1 MDVFSKIKS
10 TVSGALPGNPL
21 TRDFDV
27 NSLQVFE
34 ISLFTLF
41 YLEFKMRRRKTH
53 FACSLQ
59 VLYANF

>member
-27 NSLQVFE
+27 NSIQVAKY
-34 ISLFTLF
+34 LF
-41 YLEFKMRRRKTH
+41 Y
-53 FACSLQ
+53 
-59 VLYANF
+59 VLKRNVTTI